1 MLLLLHIDEIH
12 HSISHVSGVGD
23 VSDIKARWIGHRLH
37 AEINIAVD
45 SNLSVSEGHRI
56 ADDVRK
62 ELLKHLRY
70 LSGTTIH
77 VDPMGESGEAYHSK
91 PGLD

>member
-1 MLLLLHIDEIH
+1 MLAKT
-12 HSISHVSGVGD
+12 
-23 VSDIKARWIGHRLH
+23 SDKQSNIGHRLH

-45 SNLSVSEGHRI
+45 SGLSVSEGHRI

-62 ELLKHLRY
+62 ELLKDLKY

-77 VDPMGESGEAYHSK
+77 VDPSDESGESFHSR
-91 PGLD
+91 PEQA